1 MTNAHKCTKITLVR
15 TFQRHGTTKDRSGG
29 VWRRY
34 YPKSDKKIINN
45 EAINNNVRLLDGGR
59 HGCCCKERGDQD
71 QVLLHHI
78 NNFIILINI
87 VLNRITIAL
96 IKIFFD
102 KIIIGISII
111 IQVELMAGGRMSLSW
126 EFKEERLHFTLV
138 STYFIFHIGELTF
151 YISHWEV
158 HNVYNAC

>member
-1 MTNAHKCTKITLVR
+1 MTNAHNCTKITLVR

-45 EAINNNVRLLDGGR
+45 EAINNVRLLDGGR

-96 IKIFFD
+96 IKTFFD
-102 KIIIGISII
+102 KISII

-151 YISHWEV
+151 DISHWEV

>member
-1 MTNAHKCTKITLVR
+1 M
-15 TFQRHGTTKDRSGG
+15 
-29 VWRRY
+29 
-34 YPKSDKKIINN
+34 
-45 EAINNNVRLLDGGR
+45 
-59 HGCCCKERGDQD
+59 
-71 QVLLHHI
+71 
-78 NNFIILINI
+78 
-87 VLNRITIAL
+87 